1 MISKWSIYLNQNQKA
16 KTKFRATKKWKD
28 FRHKIYIKQ
37 GGKDYITQ
45 SKLRKYSALH
55 HCDLDQ
61 NHYEDLSNED
71 NFYYLNNG
79 CHDTVH
85 YLFTYYKKDQTVLD
99 RLQEVLDKMLEVNGL

>member
-1 MISKWSIYLNQNQKA
+1 MNQSQKA
-16 KTKFRATKKWKD
+16 KTKFRSSKKWKE
-28 FRHKIYIKQ
+28 FRHKIYVKQ

-55 HCDLDQ
+55 HCDL
-61 NHYEDLSNED
+61 NPTHYEDLSNED

-79 CHDTVH
+79 MHDAIH

-99 RLQEVLDKMLEVNGL
+99 RLKEVLDRMMELNYE